1 MLNVTASSH
10 YSNFWCGMNE
20 QGYYE
25 RTPDYLPILGREK
38 LGCFPVAMVHSTLLI
53 HISST
58 SSLAYSPSP
67 PGYKGPID
75 DIIIF
80 AHSAKHYGIAMHLLN
95 RDFYGFML
103 MPVTQQEDW
112 DSTVDDYEQFVHLK
126 IENIIYDTPLEKLDY
141 VDVPMRPADKLG
153 FDQVGFSL

>member
-1 MLNVTASSH
+1 MFQFSLVTLTEAIILDKH
-10 YSNFWCGMNE
+10 WNCIISNMVCGIHVQVCSP

-38 LGCFPVAMVHSTLLI
+38 LGCFTVAMVHSTLLI

-58 SSLAYSPSP
+58 SSLAYSPP
-67 PGYKGPID
+67 PPDYKGPID

-80 AHSAKHYGIAMHLLN
+80 AHSAKHHGIAMHLLN

-103 MPVTQQEDW
+103 MPVTQQDEW
-112 DSTVDDYEQFVHLK
+112 DSDVDDYEQFVHLK
-126 IENIIYDTPLEKLDY
+126 LENISKCSHDW
-141 VDVPMRPADKLG
+141 
-153 FDQVGFSL
+153 